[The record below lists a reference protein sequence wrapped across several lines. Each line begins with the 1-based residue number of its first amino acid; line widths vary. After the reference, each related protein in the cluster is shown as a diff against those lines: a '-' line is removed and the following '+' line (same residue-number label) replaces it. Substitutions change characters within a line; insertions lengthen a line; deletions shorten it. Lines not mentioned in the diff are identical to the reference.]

1 MSKTQEIEIKLI
13 TIGQEMQQRG
23 GINDDTVAQYAEA
36 MQAGDTFPPAEAV
49 SDGEFYWLFDGFHR
63 IKAAQKAGLKTIMVN
78 IRQGTKRDAE
88 YLSFSANARHG
99 LPRPRGSLK
108 RILVKILTDPEW
120 SKISLRAISRHVGC
134 DERYVRITME
144 EQSADS
150 PQLDRA
156 ERIEV
161 KTSDGRNYT
170 LPAERKDRPAKTTNE
185 LTGIITQLTEIDTN
199 KAAKKELS
207 AAVKH
212 IETAKT
218 LINKDLSQ

>member
-1 MSKTQEIEIKLI
+1 
-13 TIGQEMQQRG
+13 
-23 GINDDTVAQYAEA
+23 
-36 MQAGDTFPPAEAV
+36 
-49 SDGEFYWLFDGFHR
+49 
-63 IKAAQKAGLKTIMVN
+63 
-78 IRQGTKRDAE
+78 
-88 YLSFSANARHG
+88 
-99 LPRPRGSLK
+99 
-108 RILVKILTDPEW
+108 
-120 SKISLRAISRHVGC
+120 
-134 DERYVRITME
+134 ME